1 MPQAFVING
10 STIARITKGDWLD
23 EPGDAQA
30 LDGVTPLAR
39 WRRHTWRAEVLSA
52 AEWNTL
58 AALEGQKVSI
68 TTPDYSDR
76 NAADYASYYQVD
88 FERLEGRHE
97 GPVVMGV
104 SADFLVR
111 I

>member
-1 MPQAFVING
+1 MPQVFRINNIEV
-10 STIARITKGDWLD
+10 SRITRGDWLD

-39 WRRHTWRAEVLSA
+39 WRRHRWTAEVLSA

-58 AALEGQKVSI
+58 RALEGSKVAI
-68 TTPDYSDR
+68 TTPDYGDR
-76 NAADYASYYQVD
+76 NSNDYTQYYGAD
-88 FERLEGRHE
+88 FEQLSGDHQ
-97 GPVVMGV
+97 GPVMVNVVAEFM
-104 SADFLVR
+104 VR